1 MKMSFGLLV
10 AKIATGGF
18 LQPPMLVLWRAT
30 LLLVVCG
37 GLIIKVFFFFC
48 LVCDFGACCWVRTII
63 LFEIFL
69 KVGLFVLD
77 KIGLLDLKK
86 NLVSLLVIFVVGL
99 IFLGLYIL
107 F

>member
-18 LQPPMLVLWRAT
+18 LQPPMLVLWRVT
-30 LLLVVCG
+30 LLLIVCG
-37 GLIIKVFFFFC
+37 GLIIKVFFF
-48 LVCDFGACCWVRTII
+48 LVCDFGACYWVRTII
-63 LFEIFL
+63 LFEIFF

-77 KIGLLDLKK
+77 KIGLLDLKFF
-86 NLVSLLVIFVVGL
+86 LVSLLVIFVVGL